1 MSEIKTVTVKAL
13 KFHTL
18 HGEAHAQGS
27 TYDVD
32 ETQVDNLIGQ
42 GMVVRL
48 ETPPPETKVKK

>member
-32 ETQVDNLIGQ
+32 ETQIDNLVAQ

-48 ETPPPETKVKK
+48 EPSLPETKAKK